1 MHSAAWPERFDEAA
15 LGPQGL
21 PDSCACDPGEPQSDG
36 QLSGGQHLG
45 VRAAYGADD
54 LCRPGIL

>member
-1 MHSAAWPERFDEAA
+1 MHGAAWPERLDEAA

-21 PDSCACDPGEPQSDG
+21 PDSCACDTDEPQSDG

-54 LCRPGIL
+54 ICRLSIL